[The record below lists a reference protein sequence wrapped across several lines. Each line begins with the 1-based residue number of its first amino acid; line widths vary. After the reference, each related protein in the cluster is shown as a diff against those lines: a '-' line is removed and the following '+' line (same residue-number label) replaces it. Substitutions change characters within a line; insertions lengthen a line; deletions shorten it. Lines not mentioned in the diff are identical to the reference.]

1 MKREVVMK
9 NDVLSLLLEGIMIAG
24 MVIGAGML
32 IALPFVLWDL
42 IVLADREVVYSN
54 PDNYQWLLICL
65 YPAILLAIVVL
76 NDVRRILHTVR
87 KESPFCKIVPKCIKR
102 VSICAFVLALVTLIK
117 FVVIPGIITG
127 LLVLAFLLAG
137 LCFWVLGEVFEKAV
151 AMKNEN
157 DLTI

>member
-1 MKREVVMK
+1 MNQNAVKK
-9 NDVLSLLLEGIMIAG
+9 NDALSLLLESIMIVG

-32 IALPFVLWDL
+32 IALPFVLWNL

-54 PDNYQWLLICL
+54 PDNYRWLLICL
-65 YPAILLAIVVL
+65 YPAVLLAIAVL

-87 KESPFCKIVPKCIKR
+87 KESPFCQRVPKCIKR
-102 VSICAFVLALVTLIK
+102 VSIYAFILASVTLIK

-127 LLVLAFLLAG
+127 LLIVAFLLAG
-137 LCFWVLGEVFEKAV
+137 LCFWVLGDVFEKAV

>member
-1 MKREVVMK
+1 MKQNVVMK
-9 NDVLSLLLEGIMIAG
+9 NDVLSLLLEGIMIVG

-54 PDNYQWLLICL
+54 PDNYRWLLICL
-65 YPAILLAIVVL
+65 YPAVLLAIVVL

-87 KESPFCKIVPKCIKR
+87 KESPFCPIVPKCIKR
-102 VSICAFVLALVTLIK
+102 VSICAFILALVTLIK
-117 FVVIPGIITG
+117 FVVIPGMITG
-127 LLVLAFLLAG
+127 LLMLAFLLAG

-151 AMKNEN
+151 AIKNEN

>member
-1 MKREVVMK
+1 MKQNVVMK
-9 NDVLSLLLEGIMIAG
+9 KDVLSLLLEGIMIVG

-32 IALPFVLWDL
+32 VALPFVLWDL

-54 PDNYQWLLICL
+54 PDNYRWLLICL
-65 YPAILLAIVVL
+65 YPAVLLAIVVL

-87 KESPFCKIVPKCIKR
+87 KESPFCPIVPKCIKR
-102 VSICAFVLALVTLIK
+102 VSICAFILALVTLIK
-117 FVVIPGIITG
+117 FVVIPGMITG
-127 LLVLAFLLAG
+127 LLMLAFLLAG

-151 AMKNEN
+151 AIKNEN

>member
-1 MKREVVMK
+1 MKQNVVMK
-9 NDVLSLLLEGIMIAG
+9 KDVLSLLLEGIMIVG

-54 PDNYQWLLICL
+54 PDNYRWLLICL
-65 YPAILLAIVVL
+65 YPAVLLAIVVL

-87 KESPFCKIVPKCIKR
+87 KESPFCPIVPKCIKR
-102 VSICAFVLALVTLIK
+102 VSICAFILALVTLIK
-117 FVVIPGIITG
+117 FVVIPGMITG
-127 LLVLAFLLAG
+127 LLMLAFLLAG

-151 AMKNEN
+151 AIKNEN